1 VRILIRL
8 VLEDRPGALARAAAA
23 IAEVGGDIVTMDVVD
38 RSDSTVTDDFVVELS
53 PQGSVGLGSVANRL
67 SELPGV
73 VHECLRPTPQGELHR
88 ELELI
93 TRLAVDSTLSLDR
106 LDLLAR
112 LIPSIIRCDWAAIL
126 TSAGAAV
133 GITHSSVSGPR
144 IRWTNLPWLPL
155 RAATTLDP
163 DEPWVPSAWHGGG
176 LLALA
181 AAPVDPRTTVLACR
195 NGGPDFRPREVVELG
210 QLGALA
216 GRLAP
221 ADAGVVTRSLAG
233 VKLPGR
239 DDARVTG

>member
-1 VRILIRL
+1 VRVLVRL
-8 VLEDRPGALARAAAA
+8 VLEDRPGALSRAAAA

-38 RSDSTVTDDFVVELS
+38 RNDATVTDDFVVELS
-53 PQGSVGLGSVANRL
+53 QRGSGDLESVANRL
-67 SELPGV
+67 SAVPGV
-73 VHECLRPTPQGELHR
+73 VVECLRPTPQGELHR

-93 TRLAVDSTLSLDR
+93 TRLAVDSRLSLDR

-112 LIPSIIRCDWAAIL
+112 LTPAIIRCDWAAVL

-163 DEPWVPSAWHGGG
+163 DESWVPSAWHGSG

-181 AAPVDPRTTVLACR
+181 AAPIDPRTSVLACR
-195 NGGPDFRPREVVELG
+195 SGGPDFRPREVVELG

-216 GRLAP
+216 GRLLP
-221 ADAGVVTRSLAG
+221 ADAGVGTTGSGLRRCV
-233 VKLPGR
+233 
-239 DDARVTG
+239 DDRVP

>member
-1 VRILIRL
+1 MRVLVRL
-8 VLEDRPGALARAAAA
+8 VLEDRPGALSRAAAA

-38 RSDSTVTDDFVVELS
+38 RNDSTVTDDFVVELS
-53 PQGSVGLGSVANRL
+53 ARDSADLEGMAGRLGEV
-67 SELPGV
+67 PGV
-73 VHECLRPTPQGELHR
+73 VVECLRPTPQAELHR

-93 TRLAVDSTLSLDR
+93 TKLAVDSRPSLDR

-112 LIPSIIRCDWAAIL
+112 LIPAIIRCDWAAIL
-126 TSAGAAV
+126 TSTGSAA

-155 RAATTLDP
+155 RGATTLDP

-181 AAPVDPRTTVLACR
+181 AAPIDPRTSVLACR
-195 NGGPDFRPREVVELG
+195 SGGPDFRPREVVELG

-216 GRLAP
+216 GRLLP
-221 ADAGVVTRSLAG
+221 ADIGVGITRRAS
-233 VKLPGR
+233 
-239 DDARVTG
+239 